1 MKDDN
6 AISNAEAMEA
16 LDWKWSTELVNG
28 VPTLG
33 DLRRCAR
40 SLLRETWTT
49 AKDGQ
54 CVVATGGF
62 QAVRDGDIL
71 TLEFVLESYTSM
83 KDEWKPPIV
92 HGARPLLHGA
102 PRSVCGEVGNIAVH
116 SDWAMVTCA
125 SCLKDRP
132 E

>member
-1 MKDDN
+1 MSDDN

-16 LDWKWSTELVNG
+16 LDWEWSTELVNG

-54 CVVATGGF
+54 YVVATGGF
-62 QAVRDGDIL
+62 QAVRGGDIL
-71 TLEFVLESYTSM
+71 TLEFVLESYTSCV
-83 KDEWKPPIV
+83 EGGLYGV
-92 HGARPLLHGA
+92 
-102 PRSVCGEVGNIAVH
+102 
-116 SDWAMVTCA
+116 
-125 SCLKDRP
+125 
-132 E
+132 